1 MIESFIE
8 FGKATEKVAT
18 ALGDLSQALDV
29 VSQTPCFT
37 TPLWKENPSVMISIN
52 PKWCELIASGE
63 KTVEI
68 RKTKPKIK
76 TPFKC
81 YIYQTKHREHN
92 GSTYSDGKVIGEFIC
107 DFIAEFEGEFWD
119 NKTYEDIREKYEPS
133 DFAEYGEYE
142 YQIIAQNG
150 EANWLCKK
158 SCLDWE
164 ELRKYIGQGINDFY
178 GWHISHLV
186 IYDEPKELKEFRSPC
201 KEYFEKDTPCC
212 GDCEYYEER
221 YEYPSECACEGMKP
235 LKRPFQSW
243 GYAENYTEAT

>member
-18 ALGDLSQALDV
+18 ALGDLAQALDV

-37 TPLWKENPSVMISIN
+37 TPLWKENPSVMLSIK
-52 PKWCELIASGE
+52 PQYCELIASG
-63 KTVEI
+63 
-68 RKTKPKIK
+68 RKTIEVRKTRPK
-76 TPFKC
+76 TEAPFKC
-81 YIYQTKHREHN
+81 YIYETKGKTDTPFMDE
-92 GSTYSDGKVIGEFIC
+92 DGHLDFHGRGQVIGEFIC

-178 GWHISHLV
+178 GWHISDLV
-186 IYDEPKELKEFRSPC
+186 IYDKPKELREFKKPC
-201 KEYFEKDTPCC
+201 QKTNLCYPDNCNRC
-212 GDCEYYEER
+212 GWNI
-221 YEYPSECACEGMKP
+221 
-235 LKRPFQSW
+235 LLRPPQSW
-243 GYAENYTEAT
+243 FYIEALEDT

>member
-1 MIESFIE
+1 MSIESFIE
-8 FGKATEKVAT
+8 FGKAAEKAATE
-18 ALGDLSQALDV
+18 LGDLSQALDV

-37 TPLWKENPSVMISIN
+37 TPLWKENPSVMLSIK
-52 PKWCELIASGE
+52 PQYCELIASG
-63 KTVEI
+63 
-68 RKTKPKIK
+68 RKTIEVRKTRPKTE

-81 YIYQTKHREHN
+81 YIYETKGKTDTPFMDE
-92 GSTYSDGKVIGEFIC
+92 DGHLDFHGRGQVIGEFIC

-178 GWHISHLV
+178 GWHISDLV
-186 IYDEPKELKEFRSPC
+186 IYDKPKELREFKKPC
-201 KEYFEKDTPCC
+201 EKTNLCYPDNCNRC
-212 GDCEYYEER
+212 GWNI
-221 YEYPSECACEGMKP
+221 
-235 LKRPFQSW
+235 LLRPPQSW
-243 GYAENYTEAT
+243 FYIEALENT

>member
-1 MIESFIE
+1 MKS
-8 FGKATEKVAT
+8 V
-18 ALGDLSQALDV
+18 LLSIQ
-29 VSQTPCFT
+29 
-37 TPLWKENPSVMISIN
+37 

-68 RKTKPKIK
+68 RKTKPKIE

-81 YIYQTKHREHN
+81 YIYETKGKTDTPFMDE
-92 GSTYSDGKVIGEFIC
+92 DGHIDFHGRGQVIGEFIC

-119 NKTYEDIREKYEPS
+119 NKTNEDIREKYEPS

-178 GWHISHLV
+178 GWHISDLV
-186 IYDEPKELKEFRSPC
+186 IYDKPKELNEFFCLLRKVRQKTDSV
-201 KEYFEKDTPCC
+201 
-212 GDCEYYEER
+212 
-221 YEYPSECACEGMKP
+221 
-235 LKRPFQSW
+235 
-243 GYAENYTEAT
+243 